1 MRASDD
7 FLVLNSLGRMKARA
21 TMKTAGVAEAILSLD
36 GFSLSVYPVKIFK
49 ICLKSQLIHINI
61 FC

>member
-7 FLVLNSLGRMKARA
+7 FSVLNSLGRMKAKA
-21 TMKTAGVAEAILSLD
+21 TMKTAGVAEAILILD

-49 ICLKSQLIHINI
+49 DVLIITLVHFDIC
-61 FC
+61 